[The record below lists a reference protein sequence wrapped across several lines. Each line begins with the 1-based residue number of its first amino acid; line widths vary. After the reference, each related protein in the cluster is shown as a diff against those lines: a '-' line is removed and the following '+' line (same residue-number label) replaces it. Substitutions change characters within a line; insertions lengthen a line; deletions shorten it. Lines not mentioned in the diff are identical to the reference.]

1 MASGA
6 PPAWPP
12 GPSGAWNQALAVMAA
27 HPKPE
32 TLPPDVY
39 LRHDEHTLTIY
50 DGYPKAKY
58 HFLILR
64 EWTQWRPAAASWCR
78 ATQDA
83 ALTPRSSCSCFSH
96 SCSTHAL
103 QVREGLHKGRRA
115 GAAKEH

>member
-27 HPKPE
+27 HPRPE

-64 EWTQWRPAAASWCR
+64 ESGRSGAHQRRRGAER
-78 ATQDA
+78 A
-83 ALTPRSSCSCFSH
+83 
-96 SCSTHAL
+96 
-103 QVREGLHKGRRA
+103 RRLR
-115 GAAKEH
+115 